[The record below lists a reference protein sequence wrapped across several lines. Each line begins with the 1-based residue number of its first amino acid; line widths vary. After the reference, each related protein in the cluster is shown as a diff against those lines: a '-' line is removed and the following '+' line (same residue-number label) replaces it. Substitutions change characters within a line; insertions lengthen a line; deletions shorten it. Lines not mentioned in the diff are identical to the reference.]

1 MSASARP
8 AVVEAPFQQA
18 ARTLL
23 TRFLWPI
30 GWLIMAF
37 ATLLAAVVIVPLGL
51 IRGPESVWFVPLAWS
66 RLLLWLAGSKVAVSG
81 TEHLPLDEAAVI
93 VSNHSSHLDGPAL
106 ALALPRRIVFV
117 AKKELARIPVFGQAL
132 RAIGSVIVDRGRSEK
147 ARRQMRKALDQIRAG
162 SWVVVFAEGTRSRDG
177 KLSAF
182 KKGGFHLAIDAQVSI
197 VPVAIRGASAILP
210 KGAIHVRRAGTVE
223 VVVGEPI
230 SVGGLTK
237 QDLPELLERTR
248 TAVKS
253 LLGESESGGGR
264 TSV

>member
-8 AVVEAPFQQA
+8 TVVETPIQGA

-37 ATLLAAVVIVPLGL
+37 ATLVAALVTVPLGL
-51 IRGPESVWFVPLAWS
+51 IRGPESVWFVPVAWS
-66 RLLLWLAGSKVAVSG
+66 RLLLWLGGSKVVVSG
-81 TEHLPLDEAAVI
+81 TGHLPLGGPAVI
-93 VSNHSSHLDGPAL
+93 VCNHSSHLDGPAL

-147 ARRQMRKALDQIRAG
+147 ARRQMRQALDQIRTG
-162 SWVVVFAEGTRSRDG
+162 SWVVIFAEGTRSRDG
-177 KLSAF
+177 KLRAF
-182 KKGGFHLAIDAQVSI
+182 KKGGFHLAIDAQVPV
-197 VPVAIRGASAILP
+197 VPVAIRGAFAILP

-230 SVGGLTK
+230 SVDGLTK

-248 TAVKS
+248 YAVS
-253 LLGESESGGGR
+253 SMLGESESR
-264 TSV
+264 EDPTTV